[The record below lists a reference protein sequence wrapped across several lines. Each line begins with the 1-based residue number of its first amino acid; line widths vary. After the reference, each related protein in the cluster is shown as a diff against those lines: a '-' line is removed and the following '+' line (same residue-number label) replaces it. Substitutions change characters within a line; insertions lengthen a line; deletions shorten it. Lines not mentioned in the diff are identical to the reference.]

1 MSNEIHCSFI
11 STAEVKG
18 YRPAA
23 KVHFNPVIK
32 DNSTSEMSD
41 FNLMRPALQCNASVR
56 LF

>member
-1 MSNEIHCSFI
+1 MKHSGFI

-32 DNSTSEMSD
+32 DNATSVVSDRSTT
-41 FNLMRPALQCNASVR
+41 RPVF